1 MIYNKSLK
9 QDKKQLAFAPASL
22 ILANNFLPLNEALC
36 GSKELA
42 LKITLG
48 CGIELISFGATEN
61 EVLSILGDP
70 DKVYF
75 TDSDCKRLQYN
86 ELLIEL
92 SLEPDNENRLGWL
105 EVHNPE
111 VELFGSK
118 VLGKSFAEIDKLLK
132 AKLVESPTVDDYGS
146 FISVNYHDQWL
157 ELHFEFDR
165 LTNINFGVLYSENDT
180 VLWPT
185 T

>member
-1 MIYNKSLK
+1 
-9 QDKKQLAFAPASL
+9 
-22 ILANNFLPLNEALC
+22 LPLSKALC

-48 CGIELISFGATEN
+48 CGIELISFGATET
-61 EVLSILGDP
+61 EILLSLGEP
-70 DKVYF
+70 DKTYF
-75 TDSDCKRLQYN
+75 TDSECKRLQYN

-92 SLEPDNENRLGWL
+92 SFEPDNENRLGWL
-105 EVHNPE
+105 EVHNPK
-111 VELFGSK
+111 VELFGFK
-118 VLGKSFAEIDKLLK
+118 LIGKSFAEVEVILKDKLN
-132 AKLVESPTVDDYGS
+132 ESPTIEDYGS
-146 FISVNYHDQWL
+146 FISVTYDDQWL

-165 LTNINFGVLYSENDT
+165 LTNINFGVLYADNDI

>member
-1 MIYNKSLK
+1 
-9 QDKKQLAFAPASL
+9 LAFVRSSL
-22 ILANNFLPLNEALC
+22 ILANNFLPLSAALC

-48 CGIELISFGATEN
+48 CGIELVSFGATEN
-61 EVLSILGDP
+61 EVKSLLGEP

-86 ELLIEL
+86 DLLIEL

-105 EVHNPE
+105 EIHNPDA
-111 VELFGSK
+111 ELFGSR
-118 VLGKSFAEIDKLLK
+118 LIGKSFAEIEAFLKSKL
-132 AKLVESPTVDDYGS
+132 EGTPTIDDYGS
-146 FISVNYHDQWL
+146 SISVNYDDQWL
-157 ELHFEFDR
+157 ELQFEFDR
-165 LTNINFGVLYSENDT
+165 LTNINFGVLYSDNDI